1 MFQSIQQQAKVTFA
15 EEWQKIVHEDAYE
28 AQTRLALEG
37 LYFADPFKAQKWE
50 QLREDAKGFAEAR
63 DRDMVEMCWQ
73 EADELM
79 QANETERAALES
91 DVSNR
96 FATYGEDLA

>member
-1 MFQSIQQQAKVTFA
+1 MFQSIQQQARVAFA

-50 QLREDAKGFAEAR
+50 QLREDAKGFAEAGET
-63 DRDMVEMCWQ
+63 DMLELCWQ

-79 QANETERAALES
+79 QANESEQAAIES
-91 DVSNR
+91 YILNR
-96 FATYGEDLA
+96 IEAYEEAI